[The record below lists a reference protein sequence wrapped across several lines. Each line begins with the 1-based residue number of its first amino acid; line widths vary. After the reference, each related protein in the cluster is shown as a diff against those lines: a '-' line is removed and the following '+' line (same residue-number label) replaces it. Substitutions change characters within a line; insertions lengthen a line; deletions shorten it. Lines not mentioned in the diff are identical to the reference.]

1 MELSQ
6 AAVFLTA
13 CQPSD
18 TVTGERRLQT
28 SRRTVSGTALRSFRW
43 WFAIGALL
51 TLSVLMVQGGVRDLL
66 DGTTPGSGA
75 SAYLSFG
82 TTIFGGGLLAGCLA
96 LVMNRLR

>member
-1 MELSQ
+1 VR
-6 AAVFLTA
+6 A
-13 CQPSD
+13 
-18 TVTGERRLQT
+18 
-28 SRRTVSGTALRSFRW
+28 FRW

-51 TLSVLMVQGGVRDLL
+51 TLSVLMVQGGVRELL

-82 TTIFGGGLLAGCLA
+82 TTIVGGGLLAGCLA

>member
-1 MELSQ
+1 MNQ
-6 AAVFLTA
+6 KAVFLTA
-13 CQPSD
+13 YRPSA
-18 TVTGERRLQT
+18 TVTESRLLSVLSSSVSET
-28 SRRTVSGTALRSFRW
+28 SVRSFRW

-66 DGTTPGSGA
+66 DGASPGSGA

-96 LVMNRLR
+96 LVMKRLQ

>member
-1 MELSQ
+1 VNQ
-6 AAVFLTA
+6 RAVFLTA
-13 CQPSD
+13 YRPSA
-18 TVTGERRLQT
+18 TVADKCRLQA
-28 SRRTVSGTALRSFRW
+28 SRHSVSGTPVRSFRW

-66 DGTTPGSGA
+66 DGASPGSGA
-75 SAYLSFG
+75 GAYLSFG

>member
-1 MELSQ
+1 MNQKVVL
-6 AAVFLTA
+6 LTA
-13 CQPSD
+13 CRPSARVAD
-18 TVTGERRLQT
+18 DAAIHASWR
-28 SRRTVSGTALRSFRW
+28 SVSGTPVRSFRW

-66 DGTTPGSGA
+66 DGAPPGSGA